1 MQKLLELI
9 DQLRFAELKKIDKLS
24 NAQEAYLKQ
33 CGVHKDGSS
42 N

>member
-9 DQLRFAELKKIDKLS
+9 DQLRFAELKKIDKLA
-24 NAQEAYLKQ
+24 NAQEAYLEQ
-33 CGVHKDGSS
+33 CDVYKDGSS

>member
-24 NAQEAYLKQ
+24 NAQEEYLEQ
-33 CGVHKDGSS
+33 GDVHKGGSS

>member
-24 NAQEAYLKQ
+24 NAQEAYLEQ
-33 CGVHKDGSS
+33 GDVYKDDSS
-42 N
+42 S

>member
-1 MQKLLELI
+1 MQKILELI

-24 NAQEAYLKQ
+24 SAQEAYLEQ
-33 CGVHKDGSS
+33 GGAYKDNSS

>member
-1 MQKLLELI
+1 MEKLLELI

-24 NAQEAYLKQ
+24 KTQEAYLEQNDVSK
-33 CGVHKDGSS
+33 KDSS

>member
-24 NAQEAYLKQ
+24 NAQEAYLEKG
-33 CGVHKDGSS
+33 GVYKDNSS